1 VLRTL
6 SLSHN
11 EFGWASDRGELRVSE
26 PAAGVV
32 LLFEKGHLSSSFSE
46 KITGV
51 FERAIRGGSRPHLFI
66 DCERLL
72 GYDPVLRTHVT
83 AWAQVN
89 HTRVAAFHL
98 LVCSHIA
105 KMGFAVS
112 NLALNGLL
120 HGYTER
126 RAFQVVLD
134 QTIARVA
141 PTSRRV
147 LSFSRPRPA

>member
-1 VLRTL
+1 MLRAL

-26 PAAGVV
+26 PAPGVV
-32 LLFEKGHLSSSFSE
+32 LLFEKGHLSSDFSE

-51 FERAIRGGSRPHLFI
+51 FERAIRGGGRPHLFVN
-66 DCERLL
+66 CELL
-72 GYDPVLRTHVT
+72 RGYDPALRTHVT
-83 AWAQVN
+83 AWAQGN

-98 LVCSHIA
+98 LVCSHVV
-105 KMGFAVS
+105 KMGFAVC
-112 NLALNGLL
+112 NLALNGIL

-126 RAFQVVLD
+126 AAFQAVLD

-141 PTSRRV
+141 PSSRRV
-147 LSFSRPRPA
+147 LSFSRPRTT